1 MCDGPR
7 FVLYQRTPLEPSV
20 VFDADV
26 YAQHE
31 VTELY
36 VERVGIVGYL
46 GQAQAALARF
56 EFAYVGLG
64 LAEFLGNGVLGHV
77 CFATHGFEFNADGAI
92 EIRIHRAGLYC
103 PQGYIPKWDVKS
115 YRARPSS
122 LRRVSA
128 MMVPKGALWRVPV
141 MMVLD
146 GRLWCVLWMMAPDGI
161 PQRVPVD
168 DGFGAQK
175 RPCLRLR
182 RHGLG
187 DAI

>member
-7 FVLYQRTPLEPSV
+7 VVLYQWPLLEPSV

-46 GQAQAALARF
+46 GQAQAALTRF

-92 EIRIHRAGLYC
+92 EIRIHTAGLYC
-103 PQGYIPKWDVKS
+103 PQGYIPKRDVKS
-115 YRARPSS
+115 YRTGMSP
-122 LRRVSA
+122 LRRVLA
-128 MMVPKGALWRVPV
+128 MMALDV
-141 MMVLD
+141 
-146 GRLWCVLWMMAPDGI
+146 RLWCVPWLMAPDGTS
-161 PQRVPVD
+161 QRVLPD
-168 DGFGAQK
+168 DGFGTQK

-187 DAI
+187 DAVWVR